1 MRYPS
6 FFGAKGV
13 AELVMRIV
21 LAGISHE
28 TNTYCSGVTTADAFH
43 CLRGSQLLA
52 AAGQETDVGGA
63 ATACERLGLDAVP
76 ILFAQTQP
84 SATIQ
89 RDAFE
94 SFAEEI
100 LHGVADAQQDGGID
114 AVVLLLHGAGVVEGI
129 QDLEGE
135 LASRVRALV
144 GEDVPMTA
152 SFDLHG
158 NITQRMCDAL
168 NGVFACHQY
177 PHIDLHTQAEAA
189 VEHAQAMVNSKKLA
203 RCVVVNAPLLLP
215 TTTTFEGIGAAML
228 DEVLKREALESVV
241 DISWFH
247 GFPYTDIEHV
257 GSTIVVTYFEENP
270 ADSAAASGA
279 MSEQNAR
286 SLAHELALSLWN
298 QREAFKPIS
307 LSADEAVEHALQAA
321 GTRDP
326 VVANLPV
333 VIHETSDNCGA
344 GTPGDGTHLLRAM
357 LDAQLGKEQ
366 GVRACFG
373 FIVDPVTAREAHTA
387 GTGATIEVQLG
398 ARTDD
403 LHGRPVQA
411 SAQVKSLHDGRLVL
425 QHMFKGMPLNL
436 GPMARLVIEGI
447 DVVVGSR
454 RSQTFDREPFLA
466 LGIDVLRYDLVAL
479 KSSSHFRACFQ
490 SLAHAIVTADPPG
503 LSTHNISVFPRQRTA
518 RALWPVNPQASFS

>member
-1 MRYPS
+1 MR
-6 FFGAKGV
+6 V
-13 AELVMRIV
+13 V
-21 LAGISHE
+21 LAGVSHE
-28 TNTYCSGVTTADAFH
+28 TNTYCQGVTKADAFH
-43 CLRGSQLLA
+43 CLRGKQMLA

-63 ATACERLGLDAVP
+63 ATACERFGVQAVP

-84 SATIQ
+84 SATIERQ
-89 RDAFE
+89 AFE
-94 SFAEEI
+94 AFADEI
-100 LHGVADAQQDGGID
+100 VEGIAAAQQEGGID

-135 LASRVRALV
+135 LASRVRELV
-144 GEDVPMTA
+144 GELVPITA

-189 VEHAQAMVNSKKLA
+189 VEHAVAMVDSAKLA

-215 TTTTFEGIGAAML
+215 TTTTFEGIGASTL
-228 DEVLKREALESVV
+228 DRVLKREATESVV

-257 GSTIVVTYFEENP
+257 GSTIVVTYFENLDGGSEGMTRQ
-270 ADSAAASGA
+270 GA
-279 MSEQNAR
+279 E
-286 SLAHELALSLWN
+286 SLAHELALSVWN
-298 QREAFKPIS
+298 ERESFRPIS
-307 LSADEAVEHALQAA
+307 LSADEAVTQALQAA
-321 GTRDP
+321 EARDSFT
-326 VVANLPV
+326 ANAPV

-357 LDAQLGKEQ
+357 LDAKLGRADGK
-366 GVRACFG
+366 RACFG
-373 FIVDPVTAREAHTA
+373 FIVDPVTAAEAHAA
-387 GTGATIEVQLG
+387 GTGATINVELG

-403 LHGRPVQA
+403 LHGTPVRA
-411 SAQVKSLHDGRLVL
+411 SAQVKSLHDGRLIL

-436 GPMARLVIEGI
+436 GPMARLVIDGV

-454 RSQTFDREPFLA
+454 RSQTFDCEPFLA
-466 LGIDVLRYDLVAL
+466 LGIDVMRYDLVAL

-490 SLAHAIVTADPPG
+490 TLAHAIVTADPPG
-503 LSTHNISVFPRQRTA
+503 LSTHNIGVFPRQSTA
-518 RALWPVNPQASFS
+518 RPLWPVNPQASFS

>member
-1 MRYPS
+1 MLI
-6 FFGAKGV
+6 AKIV
-13 AELVMRIV
+13 AKLAMRIV

-28 TNTYCSGVTTADAFH
+28 TNTYCQGVTKADAFH
-43 CLRGSQLLA
+43 CLRGKQMLA
-52 AAGQETDVGGA
+52 TAGQETDVGGA
-63 ATACERLGLDAVP
+63 ATACAELGIEAVP

-84 SATIQ
+84 SATIE
-89 RDAFE
+89 RIAFE
-94 SFAEEI
+94 NFAEEI
-100 LHGVADAQQDGGID
+100 LDGVLVAQQQGGID

-135 LASRVRALV
+135 LASRVRELV
-144 GEDVPMTA
+144 GNSVPITA

-177 PHIDLHTQAEAA
+177 PHIDLHTQAITA
-189 VEHAQAMVNSKKLA
+189 VEHAVAMVRSRRLA

-228 DEVLKREALESVV
+228 DAVLEREASEPVV

-257 GSTIVVTYFEENP
+257 GSTIVVTYFEQ
-270 ADSAAASGA
+270 ADASSASMTTA
-279 MSEQNAR
+279 NAQA
-286 SLAHELALSLWN
+286 LAHELALKVWN
-298 QREAFKPIS
+298 QREAFRPVS
-307 LSADEAVEHALQAA
+307 LSAEEAVEQALVAA
-321 GTRDP
+321 DARAATERKAP
-326 VVANLPV
+326 I

-344 GTPGDGTHLLRAM
+344 GTPGDGTHLLRAL
-357 LDAQLGKEQ
+357 LDKKLDKKLGADNSA
-366 GVRACFG
+366 RACFG
-373 FIVDPVTAREAHTA
+373 FIVDPITAAQAHLA
-387 GTGATIEVQLG
+387 GTGATIDIELG

-403 LHGRPVQA
+403 LHGTPVAAQA
-411 SAQVKSLHDGRLVL
+411 LVKSLHDGRLVL

-436 GPMARLVIEGI
+436 GPMARLVIDGI

-454 RSQTFDREPFLA
+454 RSQTFDCEPFLA

-490 SLAHAIVTADPPG
+490 SIADTIVTADPPG
-503 LSTHNISVFPRQRTA
+503 LSTHNIGVFPRQSTA